1 MKFKAPIEVESSL
14 VDSSNSS
21 GSAGQVLTSTGTGV
35 DWIDPT
41 LLPAESAEKVIQS
54 VRMGEAVSKGDPLVI
69 TGYHGSSGPA
79 IVERADAT
87 NATKMPAYGVAIEDY
102 ANNATGLM
110 IAVGDFDDFD
120 TSGYS
125 VGDTLYVAVGG
136 GMTNVKPTGTA
147 LIQNMGIVSRSNANN
162 GQAEIVAIG
171 RTNDVPNLPEGR
183 LFVGTSGNTS
193 LTSDV
198 VYIDDTNDR
207 VGIGTTSP
215 IGKLYVGQTWNTS
228 SGGNALYIKSPSVDN
243 DSYDPQISNTADLGI
258 TMVTDSATT
267 TGPDTVGLT
276 LYNDDG
282 TAGGFSPMLLFAK
295 LETPTSQYKAS
306 MAGIYA
312 RSPLGT
318 GNSGNWIDGELI
330 FATAG
335 AASQGIKQRMVIN
348 KEGNVGIGTPSPG
361 EKLEVN
367 GNILSTG
374 TVTGQNFYGNQF
386 FDAQDNAYYA
396 NPAGTSVM
404 NGASF
409 AGNVT
414 AATFVGALSGNAS
427 SATTLQTARTIAG
440 VSFDGSANISLNNNA
455 ITNGAGYTTNT
466 GTITGVSTGTGLDG
480 TWSSGG
486 GTIALDLNELG
497 ASGTLIG
504 TDDLVV
510 VDGTATKKTQISTIP
525 LSIFSNN
532 AGWTSNAGDITSV
545 TAGNKL
551 TGGGT
556 SGAVTLGLASNNV
569 SQWTNDSGYTSNTGD
584 ITGVGAGT
592 GMTGGGTSGTVTL
605 NVIGGSGI
613 TANANDIAVDS
624 TVVRTTGTQTITGA
638 KTIDTLKI
646 GSANKIQF
654 SNNDFIRYED
664 ATGVGRFHFDSD
676 GGTNNSSVQ
685 AATFVGALSGNA
697 TTATLAA
704 TATTAN
710 LIKVNDYAGS
720 TNMRILGSHQTG
732 GSDNVYSAG
741 SMYLNC
747 DTGIIN
753 ATGFVGA
760 LTGNATT
767 ATTATTASSVSHS
780 YSRTDTASYP
790 VVWMTASSTSQAYSC
805 AAVTITSSAGRIN
818 ATAVAASTLNATTV
832 TASVVGNN
840 SSQTRDKLRVWGSS
854 PFSIGMMSGYGY
866 GGLGGNST
874 GTEYAMSF
882 QMSNTAN
889 RGWWWGDTSHTNL
902 QGAMSLTTT
911 GKAVIATSLSIG
923 YGETIRTAAT
933 QALEVKGTV
942 YATPVTF
949 TSNQSEYVLKMG
961 ASNSTAFDQGIKLK
975 SDSGGS
981 SYISINARS
990 EDTLVLRAGK
1000 VGIGTTSPG
1009 YKLQLSTNSAAKP
1022 SSSTWT
1028 VVSDERVKENIK
1040 PYEKG
1045 LNEILQVNTKTFD
1058 YNGKA
1063 GFDKIKDNVGIIA
1076 QDMIKIFPETIKT
1089 YNAKLNETDEEE
1101 TELYNFDGHALT
1113 FALINAVQELKA
1125 EIEELKKQINK

>member
-193 LTSDV
+193 LISDV

-854 PFSIGMMSGYGY
+854 PYSIGMMSGYGY
-866 GGLGGNST
+866 GGLGGNGTS
-874 GTEYAMSF
+874 TEYAMSF
-882 QMSNTAN
+882 QMSNNTN
-889 RGWWWGDTSHTNL
+889 RGWWWGDTGHTNL

>member
-193 LTSDV
+193 LISDV

-854 PFSIGMMSGYGY
+854 PYSIGMMSGYGY
-866 GGLGGNST
+866 GGLGGNGTS
-874 GTEYAMSF
+874 TEYAMSF
-882 QMSNTAN
+882 QMSNNTN

>member
-41 LLPAESAEKVIQS
+41 LLPAESAEKVIQT
-54 VRMGEAVSKGDPLVI
+54 VRFGEAVSKGDPLVI

-183 LFVGTSGNTS
+183 LFVGTSDNTS

-710 LIKVNDYAGS
+710 LIKVNNYAGS

-889 RGWWWGDTSHTNL
+889 RGWWWGDTGHTNL
-902 QGAMSLTTT
+902 RGAMSLTTA

>member
-193 LTSDV
+193 LISDV

-942 YATPVTF
+942 YATPVTY

>member
-41 LLPAESAEKVIQS
+41 LLPAESAEKVIQT
-54 VRMGEAVSKGDPLVI
+54 VRFGEAVSKGDPLVI

-183 LFVGTSGNTS
+183 LFVGTSDNTS

-710 LIKVNDYAGS
+710 LIKVNNYAGS

-902 QGAMSLTTT
+902 QGAMSLTTA

>member
-193 LTSDV
+193 LISDV